1 MYIELNSPC
10 STLTPPPPPPPP
22 PPLYPQQKKDEL
34 LEING
39 NMKPHAD
46 EMSFIVFIVVVSIGI
61 SSEKDLLHC
70 ESVLPS

>member
-10 STLTPPPPPPPP
+10 STLTSPCTPP

>member
-10 STLTPPPPPPPP
+10 STLTSPCT